1 MTTASR
7 AMKTLTKTR
16 YAAGLVLPW
25 RLAIIVGVTHLTSSL
40 YVTPQQEKKEYH
52 SFLHLFKGV
61 EQLSSLLHS
70 PLKPKHEIKGK
81 QFFEKKYGEVT
92 GREMESIAES
102 RGWFVPHGE
111 AAESQLR
118 YAQGCDNVCSAR
130 FPSGKPTLLC
140 CRSAEERW
148 AHVQNKLKEEFD
160 EESSTPLDY
169 MARGC
174 EIPADVLDFTLF
186 LQVCTGLAFYFAK

>member
-1 MTTASR
+1 
-7 AMKTLTKTR
+7 
-16 YAAGLVLPW
+16 
-25 RLAIIVGVTHLTSSL
+25 
-40 YVTPQQEKKEYH
+40 
-52 SFLHLFKGV
+52 
-61 EQLSSLLHS
+61 
-70 PLKPKHEIKGK
+70 
-81 QFFEKKYGEVT
+81 
-92 GREMESIAES
+92 MESIAES

-111 AAESQLR
+111 AAESQSR
-118 YAQGCDNVCSAR
+118 YAPPTPRRDNVRRGCAHLFFLRGQLAR
-130 FPSGKPTLLC
+130 WCCC

-186 LQVCTGLAFYFAK
+186 LQVRAGLGLLRQQQTTHDKRHAADICLLLQAHQQQLQSMRVPESLWRKLHNKVRPRICSVLTAVACESHSSDVGLS

>member
-1 MTTASR
+1 M
-7 AMKTLTKTR
+7 
-16 YAAGLVLPW
+16 LV
-25 RLAIIVGVTHLTSSL
+25 
-40 YVTPQQEKKEYH
+40 
-52 SFLHLFKGV
+52 F
-61 EQLSSLLHS
+61 
-70 PLKPKHEIKGK
+70 
-81 QFFEKKYGEVT
+81 
-92 GREMESIAES
+92 
-102 RGWFVPHGE
+102 
-111 AAESQLR
+111 
-118 YAQGCDNVCSAR
+118 
-130 FPSGKPTLLC
+130 